1 MNIPHCHMNH
11 FLVSSFKSYGSVLKL
26 KPLITFV
33 EYLKSQI
40 QYDIVSLLY
49 GRDILEYNNAY
60 NYLNGTDKSDRAFE
74 DYKKVIRY
82 FYLDVSNMIL
92 KSSEDFE
99 DDFSIIGNNEIPKTE
114 GIKRVAINI
123 ESVAKDLDAIL
134 SGVGEIVN
142 EYDLDYMIMLDGLT
156 VNQLRMF
163 KAKQLFTEVMLLQY
177 FGNQEELVYMEVIEN
192 E

>member
-1 MNIPHCHMNH
+1 MNIPHCNMNH
-11 FLVSSFKSYGSVLKL
+11 FLISSFKSYGSVLKL

-40 QYDIVSLLY
+40 QYDIVSVLY
-49 GRDILEYNNAY
+49 NRDILEYNNAY
-60 NYLNGTDKSDRAFE
+60 NYLKGTDKSERAFE

-99 DDFSIIGNNEIPKTE
+99 EDFSIIGKNEIPKTE

-123 ESVAKDLDAIL
+123 ESVAKDLEAIL
-134 SGVGEIVN
+134 NGVGEIVN
-142 EYDLDYMIMLDGLT
+142 EYDLDYMQMLDGLT
-156 VNQLRMF
+156 VNQLRIF
-163 KAKQLFTEVMLLQY
+163 KARQLFTEVMLLQY
-177 FGNQEELVYMEVIEN
+177 FGNQDEIVYMEVI
-192 E
+192 